1 MALLKHV
8 KYKDKYGHLI
18 EATFNVKKN
27 TVKAVSQ
34 GIYGREYT
42 DLEWQERVQDDELY
56 ETKFTTNSS
65 GISVENTLDKIPE
78 WLLRKK
84 GLAFL
89 SFLPL
94 LTVNDYFTCIYK

>member
-27 TVKAVSQ
+27 TVKVSQ
-34 GIYGREYT
+34 GIYEREYT
-42 DLEWQERVQDDELY
+42 DLEWRERVQHDELY
-56 ETKFTTNSS
+56 ETKFTTSS
-65 GISVENTLDKIPE
+65 SISVENTLDKIPE

-84 GLAFL
+84 RLAFL
-89 SFLPL
+89 AFLPL
-94 LTVNDYFTCIYK
+94 LIVNDYFTCIYK